1 MSTVEQ
7 FLDLNSRKI
16 WSLKPENRV
25 IDSLFLMA
33 EKNISCILIMNQE
46 HLAGIFSE
54 RDYARKVVIK
64 GKNSNETLLKE
75 VMTDNL
81 ITISPKTGLDECM
94 QLMTDH
100 RIRHLPIVDNNKVV
114 GLISIGDVVREMLVQ
129 QKIQIDELKIKIE
142 RLK

>member
-16 WSLKPENRV
+16 WSLKPDNRV

-75 VMTDNL
+75 VMTDKL

-129 QKIQIDELKIKIE
+129 QKVQIDELQRYISG
-142 RLK
+142 

>member
-1 MSTVEQ
+1 MSTVDQ
-7 FLDLNSRKI
+7 FLDLNSRKV

-54 RDYARKVVIK
+54 RDYARKVVVK

-100 RIRHLPIVDNNKVV
+100 RIRHLPIVDNNQVV

-129 QKIQIDELKIKIE
+129 QKVQIDELQRYISG
-142 RLK
+142 

>member
-1 MSTVEQ
+1 MSTVDQ
-7 FLDLNSRKI
+7 FLDLNSRKV
-16 WSLKPENRV
+16 WSLKPDNRV

-100 RIRHLPIVDNNKVV
+100 RIRHLPIVDNDKVV

-129 QKIQIDELKIKIE
+129 QKVQIDELQRYISG
-142 RLK
+142 

>member
-16 WSLKPENRV
+16 WSLKPDNRV

-64 GKNSNETLLKE
+64 GKNSTETLLKE
-75 VMTDNL
+75 VMTDKL

-100 RIRHLPIVDNNKVV
+100 RIRHLPIVNNNKVV

-129 QKIQIDELKIKIE
+129 QKVQIDELQRYISG
-142 RLK
+142 

>member
-16 WSLKPENRV
+16 WSLKPDNRV

-64 GKNSNETLLKE
+64 GKNSTETLLKE

-129 QKIQIDELKIKIE
+129 QKVQIDELQRYISG
-142 RLK
+142 

>member
-16 WSLKPENRV
+16 WSLKPDNRV

-33 EKNISCILIMNQE
+33 EKMISCILIMNQE

-64 GKNSNETLLKE
+64 GKNSTETLLKE
-75 VMTDNL
+75 VMTDKL

-100 RIRHLPIVDNNKVV
+100 RIRHLPIVNNYKVV

-129 QKIQIDELKIKIE
+129 QKVQIDELQRYISG
-142 RLK
+142 

>member
-1 MSTVEQ
+1 MSTVDQ
-7 FLDLNSRKI
+7 FLDLNSRKV
-16 WSLKPENRV
+16 WSLKPDNRV

-64 GKNSNETLLKE
+64 GKNSTETLLKE
-75 VMTDNL
+75 VMTDKL

-100 RIRHLPIVDNNKVV
+100 RIRHLPIVNNNKVV

-129 QKIQIDELKIKIE
+129 QKVQIDELQRYISG
-142 RLK
+142 

>member
-16 WSLKPENRV
+16 WSLKPDNRV

-75 VMTDNL
+75 VMTEKL
-81 ITISPKTGLDECM
+81 ITISPRTDLDECM

-100 RIRHLPIVDNNKVV
+100 RIRHLPVLENNKVI

-129 QKIQIDELKIKIE
+129 QKVQIEELQRYISG
-142 RLK
+142 

>member
-16 WSLKPENRV
+16 WSLKPDNRV

-100 RIRHLPIVDNNKVV
+100 RFRHLPIVDNNKVV

-129 QKIQIDELKIKIE
+129 QKIQIDELQRYISS
-142 RLK
+142 

>member
-16 WSLKPENRV
+16 WSLKPDNRV

-64 GKNSNETLLKE
+64 GKNSTETLLKE
-75 VMTDNL
+75 VMTDKL

-100 RIRHLPIVDNNKVV
+100 RIRHLPIVDNTKVV

-129 QKIQIDELKIKIE
+129 QKVQIDELQRYISG
-142 RLK
+142 

>member
-1 MSTVEQ
+1 MSTVNQ
-7 FLDLNSRKI
+7 LLDLNSRKV

-46 HLAGIFSE
+46 HLVGIFSE

-75 VMTDNL
+75 VMTEKL
-81 ITISPKTGLDECM
+81 ITISPRTDLDECM

-100 RIRHLPIVDNNKVV
+100 RIRHLPIVENSKVI

-129 QKIQIDELKIKIE
+129 QKTQIEELQRYISG
-142 RLK
+142 

>member
-1 MSTVEQ
+1 MSTVEE

-75 VMTDNL
+75 VMTDKL

-114 GLISIGDVVREMLVQ
+114 GLITIGDVVREMLVQ
-129 QKIQIDELKIKIE
+129 QKIQIDELQRYISS
-142 RLK
+142 

>member
-16 WSLKPENRV
+16 WSLKPDNRV

-75 VMTDNL
+75 VMTDKL

-100 RIRHLPIVDNNKVV
+100 RFRHLPIVDNNKVV

-129 QKIQIDELKIKIE
+129 QKVQIDELQRYISG
-142 RLK
+142 

>member
-16 WSLKPENRV
+16 WSLKPDNRV

-129 QKIQIDELKIKIE
+129 QKVQIDELQRYIAG
-142 RLK
+142 

>member
-16 WSLKPENRV
+16 WSLKPDNRV

-129 QKIQIDELKIKIE
+129 QKIQIDELQRYISG
-142 RLK
+142 

>member
-1 MSTVEQ
+1 MSTVDQ
-7 FLDLNSRKI
+7 FLDLNSRKV
-16 WSLKPENRV
+16 WSLKPDNRV

-54 RDYARKVVIK
+54 RDYARKVVVK

-129 QKIQIDELKIKIE
+129 QKVQIDELQRYISG
-142 RLK
+142 

>member
-16 WSLKPENRV
+16 WSLKPDNRV

-64 GKNSNETLLKE
+64 GKNSTETLLKE
-75 VMTDNL
+75 VMTDKL
-81 ITISPKTGLDECM
+81 ITISPKNGLDECM

-129 QKIQIDELKIKIE
+129 QKVQIEELQRYISG
-142 RLK
+142 

>member
-1 MSTVEQ
+1 MTSVEQ
-7 FLDLNSRKI
+7 FLDFNRRKV
-16 WSLKPENRV
+16 WALKPESRV

-33 EKNISCILIMNQE
+33 EKNISCILIMNHE
-46 HLAGIFSE
+46 DLVGIFSE

-75 VMTDNL
+75 VMTEKL
-81 ITISPKTGLDECM
+81 ITISPGTDLDECM

-100 RIRHLPIVDNNKVV
+100 RIRHLPVLENNKVI

-129 QKIQIDELKIKIE
+129 QKVQIEELQRYISG
-142 RLK
+142 

>member
-1 MSTVEQ
+1 MTSVEQ
-7 FLDLNSRKI
+7 FLDFNRRKV
-16 WSLKPENRV
+16 WALKPESRV

-33 EKNISCILIMNQE
+33 EKNISCILIMNHE
-46 HLAGIFSE
+46 DLVGIFSE

-75 VMTDNL
+75 VMTEKL
-81 ITISPKTGLDECM
+81 ITISPRTDLDECM

-100 RIRHLPIVDNNKVV
+100 RIRHLPVLENNKVI

-129 QKIQIDELKIKIE
+129 QNVQIEELQRYISG
-142 RLK
+142 

>member
-16 WSLKPENRV
+16 WSLKPDNRV

-33 EKNISCILIMNQE
+33 EKNISCILIMNHE
-46 HLAGIFSE
+46 DLVGIFSE

-75 VMTDNL
+75 VMTEKL
-81 ITISPKTGLDECM
+81 ITISPRTDLDECM

-100 RIRHLPIVDNNKVV
+100 RIRHLPVLENNKVI

-129 QKIQIDELKIKIE
+129 QKVQIEELQRYISG
-142 RLK
+142 

>member
-16 WSLKPENRV
+16 WSLKPDNRV

-54 RDYARKVVIK
+54 RDYARKVVVK

-100 RIRHLPIVDNNKVV
+100 RIRHLPIVDNTKVV

-129 QKIQIDELKIKIE
+129 QKVQIDELQRYISG
-142 RLK
+142 

>member
-16 WSLKPENRV
+16 WSLKPDNRV

-75 VMTDNL
+75 VMTDKL
-81 ITISPKTGLDECM
+81 ITISPKTRLDECM
-94 QLMTDH
+94 QLMTDY

-129 QKIQIDELKIKIE
+129 QKIQIDELQRYISG
-142 RLK
+142 

>member
-16 WSLKPENRV
+16 WSLKPDNRV

-54 RDYARKVVIK
+54 RDYARKVVVK

-129 QKIQIDELKIKIE
+129 QKVQIDELQRYIDG
-142 RLK
+142 

>member
-16 WSLKPENRV
+16 WSLKPDNRV

-129 QKIQIDELKIKIE
+129 QKIQIDELQRYISS
-142 RLK
+142 

>member
-1 MSTVEQ
+1 MSTVDQ
-7 FLDLNSRKI
+7 FLDLNSRKV

-129 QKIQIDELKIKIE
+129 QKVQIDELQRYISG
-142 RLK
+142 

>member
-16 WSLKPENRV
+16 WSLKPDNRV

-75 VMTDNL
+75 VMTDKL

-129 QKIQIDELKIKIE
+129 QKIQIDELQRYISG
-142 RLK
+142 

>member
-1 MSTVEQ
+1 
-7 FLDLNSRKI
+7 
-16 WSLKPENRV
+16 
-25 IDSLFLMA
+25 MA

-75 VMTDNL
+75 VMTDKL

-129 QKIQIDELKIKIE
+129 QKIQIDELQRYISS
-142 RLK
+142 

>member
-64 GKNSNETLLKE
+64 GKNSTETLLKE
-75 VMTDNL
+75 VMTDKL

-100 RIRHLPIVDNNKVV
+100 RIRHLPIVDSNKVV
-114 GLISIGDVVREMLVQ
+114 GLISIGDVVSEMLVQ
-129 QKIQIDELKIKIE
+129 QKVQIDELQRYISG
-142 RLK
+142 

>member
-25 IDSLFLMA
+25 IDSLFLIE

-46 HLAGIFSE
+46 HLAGLFSE

-75 VMTDNL
+75 VMTDKL

-100 RIRHLPIVDNNKVV
+100 RFRHLPIVDNNKVV

-129 QKIQIDELKIKIE
+129 QKIQIDELQRYISG
-142 RLK
+142 

>member
-16 WSLKPENRV
+16 WSLKPDNRV

-33 EKNISCILIMNQE
+33 EKNISCILIMNHE
-46 HLAGIFSE
+46 DLVGIFSE

-75 VMTDNL
+75 VMTEKL
-81 ITISPKTGLDECM
+81 ITISPGTDLDECM

-100 RIRHLPIVDNNKVV
+100 RIRHLPVLENNKVI

-129 QKIQIDELKIKIE
+129 QKVQIEELQRYISG
-142 RLK
+142 

>member
-16 WSLKPENRV
+16 WSLKPDNRV

-54 RDYARKVVIK
+54 RDYARKVVVK

-75 VMTDNL
+75 VMTDKL

-100 RIRHLPIVDNNKVV
+100 RIRHLPIVDNTKVV

-129 QKIQIDELKIKIE
+129 QKVQIDELQRYISG
-142 RLK
+142 

>member
-16 WSLKPENRV
+16 WSLKPDNRV

-75 VMTDNL
+75 VMTDKL

-100 RIRHLPIVDNNKVV
+100 RIRHLPIVNNNKVV

-129 QKIQIDELKIKIE
+129 QKIQIDELQRYISS
-142 RLK
+142 

>member
-16 WSLKPENRV
+16 WSLKPDNRV

-75 VMTDNL
+75 VMTDKL

-100 RIRHLPIVDNNKVV
+100 RFRHLPIVDNNKVV

-129 QKIQIDELKIKIE
+129 QKIQIDELQRYISS
-142 RLK
+142 

>member
-75 VMTDNL
+75 VMTDKL

-100 RIRHLPIVDNNKVV
+100 RFRHLPIVDNNKVV
-114 GLISIGDVVREMLVQ
+114 VLISIGDVVREMLVQ
-129 QKIQIDELKIKIE
+129 QKIQIDELQRYISS
-142 RLK
+142 

>member
-16 WSLKPENRV
+16 WSLKPDNRV

-33 EKNISCILIMNQE
+33 ENNISCILIMNQE

-64 GKNSNETLLKE
+64 GKNSTETLLKE
-75 VMTDNL
+75 VMTDKL

-129 QKIQIDELKIKIE
+129 QKVQIDELQRYISG
-142 RLK
+142 